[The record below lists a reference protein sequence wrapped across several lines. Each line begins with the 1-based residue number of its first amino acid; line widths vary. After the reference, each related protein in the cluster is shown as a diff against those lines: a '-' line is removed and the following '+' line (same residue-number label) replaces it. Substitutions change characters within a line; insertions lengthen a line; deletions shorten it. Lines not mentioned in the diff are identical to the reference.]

1 MIHTT
6 STSDPI
12 VQHVSE
18 LIAIN
23 NERFKSYSR
32 AMLKTHDSNF
42 KSLCAQ
48 TKERTV
54 HFNMQ
59 LIKFLVQYNQLP
71 EDFHFGWKGP
81 VPKSRGV
88 DRKAC
93 FRWDAIALKAYRQVI
108 KDLQN
113 IPKEIQRIL
122 LQQQEILESDRRYS
136 GIAL

>member
-1 MIHTT
+1 MTHTP
-6 STSDPI
+6 TSDPL

-23 NERFKSYSR
+23 NERFKSYAR

-48 TKERTV
+48 TKERSV

-59 LIKFLVQYNQLP
+59 LIRFLAQYNDLP
-71 EDFHFGWKGP
+71 EDFHFGVP
-81 VPKSRGV
+81 QSVLPKSRGV
-88 DRKAC
+88 DRKTC
-93 FRWDAIALKAYRQVI
+93 YRWDTIALKAYRQVI
-108 KDLQN
+108 RDLQH
-113 IPKEIQRIL
+113 IPKEIRRVL